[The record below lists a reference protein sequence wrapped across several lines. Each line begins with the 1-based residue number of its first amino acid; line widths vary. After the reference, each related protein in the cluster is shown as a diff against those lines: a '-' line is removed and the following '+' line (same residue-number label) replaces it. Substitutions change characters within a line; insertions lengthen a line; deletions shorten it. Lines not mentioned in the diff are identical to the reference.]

1 MYRDLGWEEI
11 AVRAEFLGLSMFHN
25 IHLYNT
31 RPLIRTCMPSIK
43 CHYMNSRLGGQYT
56 PFPFLSAQYN
66 NSFFPY
72 YTKLWNNLERSI
84 KNEPDIKRFKNVL
97 KTKLKPKKH
106 RHYNF
111 GKKHPNT
118 LLCRLRVGRSFLN
131 SHSFS
136 IGHSDTDLC

>member
-1 MYRDLGWEEI
+1 MHNTTIR
-11 AVRAEFLGLSMFHN
+11 SFH
-25 IHLYNT
+25 
-31 RPLIRTCMPSIK
+31 
-43 CHYMNSRLGGQYT
+43 
-56 PFPFLSAQYN
+56 
-66 NSFFPY
+66 
-72 YTKLWNNLERSI
+72 TKLWNNLERSI
-84 KNEPDIKRFKNVL
+84 KNEPDIKIFKNVL

-136 IGHSDTDLC
+136 IGHSDTDLCLCGLQETVTHFFTCFIYTNKI